1 MALSQQPI
9 LPLCQMIRIRPTV
22 FRLAGFFKA
31 KNHPVSPVKNSSPS
45 NCRIIFMMP
54 IAILALTIFLNIPP
68 KTATQTRFS
77 FPVMLPP
84 FWTALNP
91 QSTPPF
97 KPSRSLHQPHPAS
110 ARIFPPK
117 FFLSLNCIDTS
128 NRLKNREHPRFQTK
142 GTPYSCLYNSLLF
155 LLKRKIYL
163 PLAGRLNSGKLST
176 LTLKQKFLYIVKC
189 SLHLLHIVA
198 VQVVPQ
204 LCKFCPQQ
212 HVNAFIQAIQVLLHT
227 LQLLVKRVAAPFHRF
242 QPLFKL
248 VYPGILVFVWLFQ
261 KVVELNPL
269 GNRIRNT
276 NHRRT
281 S

>member
-1 MALSQQPI
+1 MTLTTEQVFALGI
-9 LPLCQMIRIRPTV
+9 LYNK
-22 FRLAGFFKA
+22 LATIVYGEDGPKA
-31 KNHPVSPVKNSSPS
+31 KNRPVSPVKNSSPS

-97 KPSRSLHQPHPAS
+97 KPSRSPHQPHPAS

-155 LLKRKIYL
+155 LLKRKICL
-163 PLAGRLNSGKLST
+163 PLAGRLNGGKL
-176 LTLKQKFLYIVKC
+176 C
-189 SLHLLHIVA
+189 
-198 VQVVPQ
+198 
-204 LCKFCPQQ
+204 
-212 HVNAFIQAIQVLLHT
+212 
-227 LQLLVKRVAAPFHRF
+227 
-242 QPLFKL
+242 QP
-248 VYPGILVFVWLFQ
+248 
-261 KVVELNPL
+261 
-269 GNRIRNT
+269 
-276 NHRRT
+276 
-281 S
+281 